1 MAFPHL
7 DAIAELLVLSSKYSA
22 AGPLAADHGDLTA
35 VVVRIR
41 QTICTTREAALIAP
55 TPGQPEA
62 GE

>member
-7 DAIAELLVLSSKYSA
+7 DAIAELLGLSSKYSA
-22 AGPLAADHGDLTA
+22 GALAADHGDLTA

-41 QTICTTREAALIAP
+41 QTICTTREAALIVP